1 MMLPV
6 AANGNSSQRRG
17 VPPQLFFQTTQ
28 PMELAIKHCRKIAPL
43 LRQVVA
49 VLALDSVVTAA
60 DLRVGAATVDITPTR
75 PVALDGQ
82 MHTRIATKAE
92 TPISVTALALE
103 SAEGARTLDQAIMIS
118 CDIVAIRNGVIEMV
132 RRKAAGKL
140 PGFDL
145 NKLFLNATHT
155 HTAPV
160 TMQGENYTLP
170 GGDEMTPPAYTE
182 FMTDRIVEAAVE
194 SWNTRAPGKVGWGQ
208 GQAVIAQNRRATYA
222 DGSAK
227 MYGDTSVPGFR
238 GIEGYE
244 DHNLDVL
251 FFWDTKDKLIAT
263 AVNVPCPSQ
272 EVEGLSVIHADF
284 WDPVRRQLRERHG
297 KDLHILGWTGAS
309 GDQVPRPMYGKAA
322 EARMQRLRGLTR
334 LEEIARRVVRGWEEA
349 YDGAKL
355 EPVTGAKLEHH
366 VNKIDLPWRK
376 VTDAELADARK
387 EMEKTEKDPAQR
399 WRHGWNKRV
408 VDRYEAD
415 KAGTAGVFTMELHT
429 LRLGEVAIA
438 TNEFELFTDY
448 GVQIKARSP
457 AQQTFIIQLTGSAG
471 YLPTP
476 RAVAGGSY
484 SAVVQSSRVGPTGGQ
499 VLVERTVES
508 IKSLWKG
515 R

>member
-1 MMLPV
+1 MKL
-6 AANGNSSQRRG
+6 
-17 VPPQLFFQTTQ
+17 TTKLSKH
-28 PMELAIKHCRKIAPL
+28 LAGSL
-43 LRQVVA
+43 GQA
-49 VLALDSVVTAA
+49 VLLLSLQSGLSAA
-60 DLRVGAATVDITPTR
+60 ELRVGAATVDITPAR

-82 MHTRIATKAE
+82 MHTRISTKAE

-103 SAEGARTLDQAIMIS
+103 ATDGDRTLDQAIMIS
-118 CDIVAIRNGVIEMV
+118 CDIVAIRKGVIEIV
-132 RRKAAGKL
+132 RKKAEGKI

-160 TMQGENYTLP
+160 TMKGENYTLP
-170 GGDEMTPPAYTE
+170 DGDIMTPPEYTE
-182 FMTDRIVEAAVE
+182 FMTDKIVEAAAK
-194 SWNTRAPGKVGWGQ
+194 SWEGRAPGKIGWGQ

-227 MYGDTSVPGFR
+227 MYGATNVPEFR

-251 FFWDTKDKLIAT
+251 FFWDMKDKLIAT

-284 WDPVRRQLRERHG
+284 WHPVRRQLRESHG

-322 EARMQRLRGLTR
+322 DERMRRLRGLTR
-334 LEEIARRVVRGWEEA
+334 LEEVARRVVRGWEEA
-349 YDGAKL
+349 YEAAKL
-355 EPVTGAKLEHH
+355 EPVAGAKLEHR
-366 VNKIDLPWRK
+366 VENIELPWRK
-376 VTDAELADARK
+376 VTETELAEAK
-387 EMEKTEKDPAQR
+387 EEMEKAQKDPAQK
-399 WRHGWNKRV
+399 WRYGWNKRV
-408 VDRYEAD
+408 VDRYEAN
-415 KAGTAGVFTMELHT
+415 KAGTAGTFSMELHVI
-429 LRLGEVAIA
+429 RLGEVAIA

-448 GVQIKARSP
+448 GVQMKSRSP
-457 AQQTFIIQLTGSAG
+457 AQQTFLIQLTGSAG

-484 SAVVQSSRVGPTGGQ
+484 SAIVQSSRVGPEGGQ
-499 VLVERTVES
+499 ELVNRTVES
-508 IKSLWKG
+508 IGSLWEKK
-515 R
+515 